1 MAKQLAVRVVLALF
15 IWTALLVLATL
26 VGLL

>member
-1 MAKQLAVRVVLALF
+1 MAEQLAVRVVLALF

-26 VGLL
+26 AGLL